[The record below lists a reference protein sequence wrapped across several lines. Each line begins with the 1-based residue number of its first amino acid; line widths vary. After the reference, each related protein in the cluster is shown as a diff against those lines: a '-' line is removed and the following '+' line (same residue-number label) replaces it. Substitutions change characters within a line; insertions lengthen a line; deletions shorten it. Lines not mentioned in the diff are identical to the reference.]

1 MVLMAGFKKS
11 YSAISPLCMRIR
23 NCFVFS
29 YVKDKVNALC
39 STSQTWRT
47 HFFTTKD
54 TKFTK
59 RRVYAT
65 FLPTFA
71 NSYVKDK
78 VNALCSKKQAKRPIY
93 VFVNFVFFC
102 GEKKKKKKKY
112 M

>member
-65 FLPTFA
+65 FLPTLA
-71 NSYVKDK
+71 NAYVKDK
-78 VNALCSKKQAKRPIY
+78 VNA
-93 VFVNFVFFC
+93 FVFYHKDLAYTFFHHK
-102 GEKKKKKKKY
+102 GHKVHKA
-112 M
+112 